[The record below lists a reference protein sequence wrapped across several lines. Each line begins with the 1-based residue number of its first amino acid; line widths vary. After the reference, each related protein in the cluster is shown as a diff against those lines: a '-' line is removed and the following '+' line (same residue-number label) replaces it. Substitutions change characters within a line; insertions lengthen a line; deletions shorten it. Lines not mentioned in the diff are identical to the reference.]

1 MNQLQLCIYI
11 EKGNYS
17 SGSFKHHQGMGFLK
31 QILPYLN
38 NWFVSFL
45 GTEILLLEFLMQMF
59 QGGDS
64 DVSVY

>member
-1 MNQLQLCIYI
+1 MVL
-11 EKGNYS
+11 S
-17 SGSFKHHQGMGFLK
+17 KHHQGMGFSK

-38 NWFVSFL
+38 NWFLPFL

>member
-1 MNQLQLCIYI
+1 
-11 EKGNYS
+11 
-17 SGSFKHHQGMGFLK
+17 MGFLK

-38 NWFVSFL
+38 NWSVSFL

-64 DVSVY
+64 DVSVYWMVPILTVQSCQDDQVV

>member
-1 MNQLQLCIYI
+1 MVL
-11 EKGNYS
+11 
-17 SGSFKHHQGMGFLK
+17 FKHHQGTGFLK
-31 QILPYLN
+31 HILPYLN
-38 NWFVSFL
+38 NWFLSFL